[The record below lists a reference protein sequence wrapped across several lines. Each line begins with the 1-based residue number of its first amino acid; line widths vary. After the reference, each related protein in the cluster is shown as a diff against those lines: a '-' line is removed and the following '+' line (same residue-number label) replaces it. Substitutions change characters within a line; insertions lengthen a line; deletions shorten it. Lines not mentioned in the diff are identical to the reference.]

1 MPAWVRNTVKKQS
14 LYLTSAAA
22 RRVESDPGAVT
33 EMAAA
38 DTEVSFVNVEF
49 IAASTTLTLYQ
60 LHGARADLMRTV
72 GTHNI
77 TAAGLYQFTWPAPL
91 GAAGKV
97 VLEATTSSGS
107 TVEVVVEVDECYRAE
122 G

>member
-22 RRVESDPGAVT
+22 RRVEGDPGAVT

-38 DTEVSFVNVEF
+38 DTEVSFV
-49 IAASTTLTLYQ
+49 
-60 LHGARADLMRTV
+60 HGARADLMRTV